1 MSLSL
6 SISRLECVSAR
17 RCLLRRRRPR
27 RLSLTKKKKREEN
40 EKEERG
46 ERFKVSVCA
55 GGSVSLSLLSPSF
68 SLSRSLGRSISR
80 ATICRDAG
88 GRNLTYP
95 SNAGYPWTDDG
106 GSMCVWCAATMTRA
120 RVRSDGEEDGEED
133 NVAYTPIC
141 PPSGIRG
148 RENEVAVWRWLFAI
162 RPRTLLSPSPK
173 RVPSVEQRRH
183 TNPHGYPGRRA
194 EEE

>member
-1 MSLSL
+1 MNHSRASVPLFVYLATRMRIGSSLS
-6 SISRLECVSAR
+6 SSSSSSS
-17 RCLLRRRRPR
+17 
-27 RLSLTKKKKREEN
+27 SLVDKKKKREKN

-46 ERFKVSVCA
+46 GRFKVSVCA

-95 SNAGYPWTDDG
+95 SNAGYPWTDDDG
-106 GSMCVWCAATMTRA
+106 GSMCVWCAATTTRA

-162 RPRTLLSPSPK
+162 RPRTLLAQTCPERRTTSP
-173 RVPSVEQRRH
+173 H
-183 TNPHGYPGRRA
+183 
-194 EEE
+194 